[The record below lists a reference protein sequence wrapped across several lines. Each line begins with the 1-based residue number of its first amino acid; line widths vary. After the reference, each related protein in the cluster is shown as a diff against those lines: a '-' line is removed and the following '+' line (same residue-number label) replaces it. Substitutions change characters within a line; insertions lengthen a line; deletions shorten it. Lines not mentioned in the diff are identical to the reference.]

1 MLTGTVIVAC
11 MLGDKIVPTSS
22 SCPHLHTHQKAKR
35 SPSNL
40 EMVQLQPCQ
49 LHPSSQNALPVF
61 RLTPV
66 MCAQWGGSS
75 PTCRRREGYWEEMVA
90 EGKRIIG
97 GCGEVIGGRGIA
109 SPMVT

>member
-1 MLTGTVIVAC
+1 
-11 MLGDKIVPTSS
+11 
-22 SCPHLHTHQKAKR
+22 
-35 SPSNL
+35 
-40 EMVQLQPCQ
+40 MVQLQPCQ